1 MFYVCAGAWFSD
13 FSVGAA
19 SSLEF
24 IKTKA
29 LFYSVSEGRN
39 TQCPTSVVSTDQ
51 KRTAQILR
59 SSHVYSIDNLVAA

>member
-1 MFYVCAGAWFSD
+1 MWPKVNSPFKADTVNCGRMFYVCAGAWFSD

-29 LFYSVSEGRN
+29 LFLEVSEGRN
-39 TQCPTSVVSTDQ
+39 
-51 KRTAQILR
+51 I
-59 SSHVYSIDNLVAA
+59 